1 MPVLE
6 KIIVQNFR
14 NIELQEMDFSPN
26 VNCLSGDNGEGKTN
40 LLDAIWYLSMTK
52 SAFNS
57 SDRYNYRFGCREFG
71 LAGTYKMENGLTSK
85 VAIKVGEGGKE
96 LRRDEKLYDKLSAH
110 IGEIPIVMVSPSDT
124 FLVSENGEY
133 RRRFFNA
140 LLSQMDRSYLSDVQN
155 YNRLLAARNTALRNG
170 NDDPG
175 LYEALDYQL
184 QEYGGRIAACRS
196 SAVEKI
202 APAAQKYYGLL
213 SSESEKIWI
222 EYRSDVHKG
231 PLGALLAQSLEKD
244 KILKYTGVGVQR
256 DDFIFTMDSHPIR
269 KCGSQGQQK
278 SFLVA
283 LKFAQYELMKQRYG
297 FPPILLLDDLFD
309 KLDMK
314 RVQSLLKMVSG
325 QDFGQI
331 FLSDSNK
338 VRIAGLLEEIGSA
351 AVCYEAKGGA
361 FTRYE

>member
-14 NIELQEMDFSPN
+14 NIELQELEFSPN
-26 VNCLSGDNGEGKTN
+26 VNCVSGDNGEGKTN

-57 SDRYNYRFGCREFG
+57 SDRYNYRFGCNEFG
-71 LAGTYKMENGLTSK
+71 IAGVYNMENGLSSK
-85 VAIKVGEGGKE
+85 IAIKVAEGKKE
-96 LRRDEKLYDKLSAH
+96 LRRDEKIYDKLSVH

-124 FLVSENGEY
+124 LLVSENGEQ

-155 YNRLLAARNTALRNG
+155 YNRLLASRNTALRSG
-170 NDDPG
+170 SADPG
-175 LYEALDYQL
+175 LYEALDWQL
-184 QEYGGRIAACRS
+184 QEYGARIAACRS

-202 APAAQKYYGLL
+202 APAAQKYYNLL
-213 SSESEKIWI
+213 SSQGEKIWI
-222 EYRSDVHKG
+222 EYKSDVQKG
-231 PLGALLAQSLEKD
+231 PLRDLMAASLEKD
-244 KILKYTGVGVQR
+244 RILKFTSVGVQR
-256 DDFIFTMDSHPIR
+256 DDFIFTMDGHPIR

-283 LKFAQYELMKQRYG
+283 LKFAQYEMMKQRYG

-314 RVQSLLKMVSG
+314 RVQNLLKMVSG

-338 VRIAGLLEEIGSA
+338 VRIEGVLGEIGSG
-351 AVCYEAKGGA
+351 AVRYEARGGA